1 MIGEAPDI
9 EASRLALCT
18 ATKQVLATALDL
30 IGVDAPEHM

>member
-1 MIGEAPDI
+1 VIGEAPDI
-9 EASRLALCT
+9 QTSRLALCS